1 MTLEEYCLHHSSLP
15 ESKGALD
22 WISKQTHLRTN
33 HARMLSGPIEGGF
46 LSAISRMMQPKRVL
60 ELGVFTG
67 YSTVCLAEGLVPEGR
82 IDAIEINDELEDI
95 IREGY
100 EKAGISDKV
109 NLLLGDALVILP
121 TLSGPYDLIYID
133 ANKRHYPEF
142 WRLVTDKVRPGGAII
157 ADNTLWDGKVI
168 EEPTPRD
175 VQSVGILEFNEL
187 VAADSRFRTLMLPL
201 RDGVTIAIRS

>member
-67 YSTVCLAEGLVPEGR
+67 YSTVCLAEGLAPEGR

-100 EKAGISDKV
+100 EKAGLSDKV

-142 WRLVTDKVRPGGAII
+142 WRLASDKVRPGGAII